1 MSYKSYGVYKG
12 LQRPLE
18 FMGLQGRYILWGVVT
33 GIGSF
38 LLFTIFFILF
48 GFLSGALAML
58 LFLALGATLILLK
71 QRKGL
76 HDKKVY
82 KGVKI
87 VTCLFKIK

>member
-18 FMGLQGRYILWGVVT
+18 FMGLQGRYILWGAVT

-38 LLFTIFFILF
+38 LLFAIFFILF
-48 GFLSGALAML
+48 GFFAGLLAML
-58 LFLALGATLILLK
+58 LCLGFGSIMIVVK
-71 QRKGL
+71 QRRGL
-76 HDKKVY
+76 HDKKIY